1 VKMPDRPDTGDR
13 LARIE
18 RLIETCRLA
27 KQRRL
32 MRLAMKIWRQA
43 ATDQQLAKLEEPP
56 DLIH

>member
-1 VKMPDRPDTGDR
+1 VKIPDRPDTADR

-32 MRLAMKIWRQA
+32 MRLAMKIWRQT
-43 ATDQQLAKLEEPP
+43 ATDQQLAKLDGRPEQ
-56 DLIH
+56 IH